1 MPDKFSQECLFV
13 KRGNMSS
20 EQLLDEAKFWEIIK
34 YLVELDYKKDFD
46 QILDD
51 LNITNR
57 KLNSFISFLKEVN
70 YHFDTENFDGEGK
83 KLCPP
88 DNKPLIKLE
97 FNLLEWLQFQA
108 HFPVLA
114 QCNDRPYHSDIKS
127 LLAKA
132 ENENGSHDLF
142 TPALALGEI
151 LEANKP
157 HIVGSNQLL
166 QGEIISFIE
175 ESILEK
181 NVLNLKYDNKNIMIY
196 PWKIVYLDGELS
208 LIGEG
213 LNDKCLINLSIE
225 SITNVFEEETPWK
238 TVYSKIEVDDFIAS
252 IRAITDNEVR
262 LVLKVYGRDNFD
274 KSIPHHHLGKPC
286 MFTNPNGDFIWAASI
301 EPNEAIFEWL
311 NELGGDIEILDP
323 IDFKKEYLSYCEHKL
338 KKLA

>member
-1 MPDKFSQECLFV
+1 
-13 KRGNMSS
+13 MST
-20 EQLLDEAKFWEIIK
+20 EQLLNEAKFWEILK
-34 YLVELDYKKDFD
+34 YLTDLDYKKSFD
-46 QILDD
+46 EICSD
-51 LNITNR
+51 LEISKR

-70 YHFDTENFDGEGK
+70 YHFETEEFESEGR

-88 DNKPLIKLE
+88 EYKPQIKLE

-114 QCNDRPYHSDIKS
+114 SCEGKPFHSSVKS

-132 ENENGSHDLF
+132 ENVYGEHDIF
-142 TPALALGEI
+142 APAAALEEI
-151 LEANKP
+151 LDANKP
-157 HIVGSNQLL
+157 QVVNSGNLP

-175 ESILEK
+175 ESILEQ
-181 NVLNLKYDNKNIMIY
+181 NVLSIKTNNKNHMIY

-213 LNDKCLINLSIE
+213 VSDKCLVNLTID
-225 SITNVFEEETPWK
+225 SITNVFEDETTWK
-238 TVYSKIEVDDFIAS
+238 PVYSKIEVDDFIAS

-286 MFTNPNGDFIWAASI
+286 MFTNPDGDFIWAASI
-301 EPNEAIFEWL
+301 EPNEAIFEWI
-311 NELGGDIEILDP
+311 NQLGSDIEILDP
-323 IDFKKEYLSYCEHKL
+323 VDFKKEYLSYCENKL